1 MGWNGERF
9 DGKMCSQY
17 WHYAG
22 ICQIQYRLYYLVN
35 LRGEKLNLFTLTGP
49 LKSNFATREPRRS
62 LFSILTLFDYFEH
75 SITSRCLL
83 ILFVCVPWY
92 MLCRTVDIQSDM
104 PKKHVSK
111 SPAKARWRIKKF
123 ILDFLLL
130 MQPRDRMT
138 TTLPVM
144 ITKSSVYSVTSC
156 SVLTHHTRSCGP
168 AACGLIMDLTCS
180 SMALGHPSPHLR
192 SQNSCPWRHCP
203 QFHTACSLLSLASLF
218 VTSQSAVTL
227 CSVQPLNCSSLN
239 DDAC

>member
-1 MGWNGERF
+1 MIFGWNGERF

-49 LKSNFATREPRRS
+49 LKSNFATREPRKS

-104 PKKHVSK
+104 HRKYVSK

-138 TTLPVM
+138 TTLPM
-144 ITKSSVYSVTSC
+144 IITKSSVYRVTSC
-156 SVLTHHTRSCGP
+156 SVLTHDTSCG
-168 AACGLIMDLTCS
+168 GVKIIITDDLTTTELWACS
-180 SMALGHPSPHLR
+180 SASKKVHPKVRNHGEGPY
-192 SQNSCPWRHCP
+192 
-203 QFHTACSLLSLASLF
+203 
-218 VTSQSAVTL
+218 
-227 CSVQPLNCSSLN
+227 
-239 DDAC
+239 

>member
-1 MGWNGERF
+1 MILGWNGERF

-92 MLCRTVDIQSDM
+92 MLCRTVDILNSNFNWFYPIKILQW
-104 PKKHVSK
+104 K
-111 SPAKARWRIKKF
+111 SLYDEYCYGENIHERFNIN
-123 ILDFLLL
+123 ISL
-130 MQPRDRMT
+130 
-138 TTLPVM
+138 
-144 ITKSSVYSVTSC
+144 
-156 SVLTHHTRSCGP
+156 VL
-168 AACGLIMDLTCS
+168 
-180 SMALGHPSPHLR
+180 
-192 SQNSCPWRHCP
+192 
-203 QFHTACSLLSLASLF
+203 FF
-218 VTSQSAVTL
+218 
-227 CSVQPLNCSSLN
+227 
-239 DDAC
+239 